1 MSHSMQKMYT
11 IYNDEEGTFFQ
22 VGPSPDAPDDLLYI
36 RTQGEDNETWYGK
49 MNFSLTKEEAK
60 LLAIA
65 LNDLAGELK

>member
-22 VGPSPDAPDDLLYI
+22 VGPCPDCPEYLLRI
-36 RTQGEDNETWYGK
+36 HAEGEDNESWYGK

-65 LNDLAGELK
+65 LNELAGGV